1 MTDIDWK
8 NIFKPSDFDDF
19 LPFRI
24 KADNSDEQE
33 TANSVAA
40 VAEFYFK
47 QQLASTANARFR
59 ELVAEHGKKVWGNVG
74 TASSS
79 WTSYPPGALIM
90 ERTTHKAF
98 LIMEEEI
105 K

>member
-1 MTDIDWK
+1 MIDIDWK

-59 ELVAEHGKKVWGNVG
+59 ELVAEHGKRVWLCKGEIQ
-74 TASSS
+74 TAHLAE
-79 WTSYPPGALIM
+79 PVDA
-90 ERTTHKAF
+90 THTAI

>member
-47 QQLASTANARFR
+47 YQLASTANARFR
-59 ELVAEHGKKVWGNVG
+59 ELVAEHGKRVWRPCNAAPYYDRKNVFDSDAY
-74 TASSS
+74 TA
-79 WTSYPPGALIM
+79 I
-90 ERTTHKAF
+90 